1 MNNEK
6 KEVKMRY
13 LHAPVSD
20 ETYIELKKAALDSRL
35 TLRQFVKKMAEE
47 YIMLYKK
54 EKEE

>member
-1 MNNEK
+1 
-6 KEVKMRY
+6 MRY

-35 TLRQFVKKMAEE
+35 TLRQYVKKMAEE
-47 YIMLYKK
+47 YILLYKK